1 MEGAGTAGVWGF
13 SPAIDMLSSADMD
26 HSQQENAQDA
36 NILLMGVRDA
46 RHIIKTIAH
55 LGRHKNLSGNLNFYV
70 YEEQAPMLAR
80 TILLLS
86 IFLDQDPNITNAEQS
101 QFFLEVFGNTFL
113 RGKSYDAVKS
123 LATSL
128 IILLGDNKGPLA
140 SLFNLNLLKFRDRD
154 DLEVVFKFWR
164 DDAKKAYDI
173 EKLWDSR
180 LRRLYGP
187 RYDCRENSVDWDYH
201 MKLVKEVTIIHKT
214 EFLRWRQHGIA
225 YEVRGSSYDKP
236 NRTTATL
243 ENMKQDGVKVVKWG
257 YFNDVI
263 MGPFVPFGIETEN
276 ELLLKRDNDMHK
288 HASSEVAEFNIAS
301 YLEEY
306 KSISSSSIETS
317 VFGHVLIFWFS
328 PETFPTIESL
338 LSRVKIHLLPPGV
351 DPTASLLKL
360 TKSKTVAPIQ
370 FTSIFVSNSTAQCI
384 AQIPPALLGPKT
396 RMSVETARFM
406 LDLKATQV
414 QAFTEKLVEVCT
426 ASGFRMFNGGNTPE
440 NSCEEPA
447 GKVEEKKTPNVLVMG
462 FAGSEEAMLGSAQL
476 SSQLEMLA

>member
-13 SPAIDMLSSADMD
+13 SPAIDMLSLADMD

-36 NILLMGVRDA
+36 NILLMGGRDA

-55 LGRHKNLSGNLNFYV
+55 LGRHKNFTGNLNFYV

-86 IFLDQDPNITNAEQS
+86 IFLDQDPNINNGEQS

-128 IILLGDNKGPLA
+128 IILLGDSKGPLA

-164 DDAKKAYDI
+164 DDVKKAYDI
-173 EKLWDSR
+173 EKLWDTR

-263 MGPFVPFGIETEN
+263 TGPFIPFGIETEN

-288 HASSEVAEFNIAS
+288 HASSEVAEFNIAA

-306 KSISSSSIETS
+306 KK
-317 VFGHVLIFWFS
+317 
-328 PETFPTIESL
+328 TFPTVDLL
-338 LSRVKIHLLPPGV
+338 LSRVKIHLLPPGA

-360 TKSKTVAPIQ
+360 TKKSKTAASMQ

-414 QAFTEKLVEVCT
+414 QAFTEKLVEVCI
-426 ASGFRMFNGGNTPE
+426 ASGFRMLNCGNNAE
-440 NSCEEPA
+440 SSSKESKVA
-447 GKVEEKKTPNVLVMG
+447 GKAEAKTPDVLLMG
-462 FAGSEEAMLGSAQL
+462 FAGSEDTLFSSAQL
-476 SSQLEMLA
+476 SSQHGMGA

>member
-13 SPAIDMLSSADMD
+13 SPAIDMLSLADMD
-26 HSQQENAQDA
+26 RSQQENAQDA
-36 NILLMGVRDA
+36 NILLMGARDA

-55 LGRHKNLSGNLNFYV
+55 LGRHKNFTGNLNFYV

-86 IFLDQDPNITNAEQS
+86 MFLDPDPNINNAEQS

-113 RGKSYDAVKS
+113 RGKSYDALKS

-140 SLFNLNLLKFRDRD
+140 SLFSLNLLKFRDRD

-225 YEVRGSSYDKP
+225 YEVRGSTYDKP

-263 MGPFVPFGIETEN
+263 TGPFIPFGIETEN

-306 KSISSSSIETS
+306 KK
-317 VFGHVLIFWFS
+317 
-328 PETFPTIESL
+328 TFPTVESL
-338 LSRVKIHLLPPGV
+338 LSRVKIHLLPPGAN
-351 DPTASLLKL
+351 PTASLLKL
-360 TKSKTVAPIQ
+360 TKSKTVAPMQ

-426 ASGFRMFNGGNTPE
+426 ESGFQMLNGGSIPE
-440 NSCEEPA
+440 SSCKEA
-447 GKVEEKKTPNVLVMG
+447 AVGGKVEAKTPDVLVMC
-462 FAGSEEAMLGSAQL
+462 FAGSQEAMLGSAQL
-476 SSQLEMLA
+476 SSQVQMLA